1 MILHRFSG
9 IFELVLA
16 WLDVLV
22 YDASLQDVATSRRQF
37 PVLSRTALSGN
48 MTEKS
53 QKSLGRTEPQ
63 IWGNK
68 NISFCKLWS
77 LISRC
82 CGNEGYNGCWQ
93 RHSAQNSILGG
104 LKQLAEYP
112 DCQNNAHCLHQSKV
126 WDTFSYITFGLQS
139 FSLLHLICL
148 AAGCG
153 SRLAGGSRSDANL
166 WLPHFITSIT
176 NCWGL
181 LCASCSFA

>member
-22 YDASLQDVATSRRQF
+22 YDASLQDVATSRRQL

-68 NISFCKLWS
+68 NISFCKL
-77 LISRC
+77 
-82 CGNEGYNGCWQ
+82 
-93 RHSAQNSILGG
+93 
-104 LKQLAEYP
+104 
-112 DCQNNAHCLHQSKV
+112 
-126 WDTFSYITFGLQS
+126 
-139 FSLLHLICL
+139 
-148 AAGCG
+148 
-153 SRLAGGSRSDANL
+153 
-166 WLPHFITSIT
+166 
-176 NCWGL
+176 
-181 LCASCSFA
+181 